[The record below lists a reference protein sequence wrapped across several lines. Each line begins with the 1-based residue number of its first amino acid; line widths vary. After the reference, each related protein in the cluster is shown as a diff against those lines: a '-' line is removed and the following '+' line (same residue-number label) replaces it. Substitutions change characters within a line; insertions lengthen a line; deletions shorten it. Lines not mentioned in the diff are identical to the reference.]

1 MKKSIIFY
9 MIAACSITAQ
19 AQNTWTLRQCIDYAI
34 EHNIQIR
41 QTENQAEQSK
51 VNVNTAKWA
60 RLPNL
65 NGSINQNWN
74 WGRNASPIDNTYSD
88 INNANTGLSIGT
100 NIPVFTGLQIP
111 NQYALSKLNL
121 KAAIEDLNKAKEDI
135 AIYVTSGYLQVLL
148 NLELSKIAQKQIE
161 LSQEQLHRIQGLYEA
176 GKASPSE
183 VAETQA
189 RMAQDEM
196 NAVQADNNYKLALLD
211 LSQQLELPTPEGL
224 ILADPQDTL
233 KFSPLTPPEDIYT
246 QAMLYKPGIKA
257 AEYRLQGMEKNIRI
271 AQSYYYPQLSFNAG
285 LSTSYYTINGKSEQ
299 GFGNQLKNNL
309 NKYLG
314 FNLSV
319 PIFNRFST
327 RNRVHTARLQ
337 KIDQELQLDDV
348 KKKLYK
354 EIQQAWYNALASESK
369 YKSSES
375 AVKANEASFQLMNE
389 RFNNGKAT
397 SLEYNESKLSLTKA
411 LSDRTQAKYDYLFRI
426 KILEFYKGQS
436 IE

>member
-1 MKKSIIFY
+1 
-9 MIAACSITAQ
+9 MIACSITAQ
-19 AQNTWTLRQCIDYAI
+19 AQNTWTLRQCIDHAI

-41 QTENQAEQSK
+41 QTENQAQQSK

-161 LSQEQLHRIQGLYEA
+161 LSHEQLHRIQELYKA

-183 VAETQA
+183 VAEVQA

-211 LSQQLELPTPEGL
+211 LSQQLELPTPEDF
-224 ILADPQDTL
+224 ILADPQDLL

-271 AQSYYYPQLSFNAG
+271 AQSYYYPQLSFTAG
-285 LSTSYYTINGKSEQ
+285 LGTSYYTINGKSEQ
-299 GFGNQLKNNL
+299 GFGNQLKNNF

-337 KIDQELQLDDV
+337 KINQELQLDDV

-369 YKSSES
+369 YKSSEA
-375 AVKANEASFQLMNE
+375 AVKANEASFQLINE

-426 KILEFYKGQS
+426 KILEFYKGQT